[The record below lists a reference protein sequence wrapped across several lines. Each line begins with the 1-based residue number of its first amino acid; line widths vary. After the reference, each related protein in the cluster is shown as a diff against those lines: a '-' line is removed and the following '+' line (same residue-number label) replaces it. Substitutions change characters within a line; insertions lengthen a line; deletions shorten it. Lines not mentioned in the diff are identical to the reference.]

1 VSRLRLTQ
9 VTTPS
14 NPPASTVELYAASAG
29 TGQGTPVAIQAIDS
43 SGNVAML
50 GHFSVLDYRL
60 LRVSVLVATNASYS
74 PANGTRAIFVE
85 LWGGGGQ
92 GGGAATSSSTASVG
106 GGGGGGAYS
115 ASWITS
121 MPTFPVSV
129 AIGAGGSGGA
139 AGATGGNGGDTTFNS
154 ATVVAKGGSGGAVM
168 AAAATFAQQA
178 GGAGGAAA
186 SGTGDLKISGSV
198 GDRGIRLSGTQA
210 WSGDGG
216 SAALLGLDGANGVI
230 AVTGGTAGSAAVTT
244 SYGAGG
250 SGAATLTTQQ
260 AGGAGAG
267 GMARIWEFA

>member
-74 PANGTRAIFVE
+74 PANGT
-85 LWGGGGQ
+85 
-92 GGGAATSSSTASVG
+92 
-106 GGGGGGAYS
+106 
-115 ASWITS
+115 
-121 MPTFPVSV
+121 
-129 AIGAGGSGGA
+129 
-139 AGATGGNGGDTTFNS
+139 
-154 ATVVAKGGSGGAVM
+154 VVAKGGSGGAVM

-230 AVTGGTAGSAAVTT
+230 AITGGTAGSAAVTT